1 MNYTNRS
8 LPGETNN
15 KIYVEFKIII
25 ASFLLSLVVLFFVA
39 RPIYMEMK
47 INKDWVELIKKNTD
61 LKNEALVSL
70 EDFENKNININSRE
84 LMKVKSLLSDEDK
97 SELYIANINKIS
109 KLPDS
114 NMEIISLSIGEAIN
128 NPPNQG
134 SGLKKVTIDL
144 LLAGKYDRLIIFL
157 NRAEKIIP
165 LMNIESLSIEKND
178 SENYEVID
186 NLNKEIDVT
195 ADIALSFY
203 YQ

>member
-1 MNYTNRS
+1 MNYTNHG
-8 LPGETNN
+8 LPSKMNG
-15 KIYVEFKIII
+15 KIYTEFKIIS
-25 ASFLLSLVVLFFVA
+25 ASFLLSLVVLFFIA

-47 INKDWVELIKKNTD
+47 TNKDQIELIKKNID
-61 LKNEALVSL
+61 LKNEALISL
-70 EDFENKNININSRE
+70 EDFENKNININSKE

-97 SELYIANINKIS
+97 SEFYIANINKIS

-114 NMEIISLSIGEAIN
+114 NMEITSLSIGETVN

-178 SENYEVID
+178 SENYEAID

-195 ADIALSFY
+195 ADIVLSFY